1 MSKRKRIHSNGKPGL
16 SKLFREF
23 NDGETVA
30 VVKEPSV
37 SSRFP
42 LRLQGSTGIIAEK
55 RGNAYKVKIYTQNKL
70 KEFLIEPVHLKK
82 IKVK

>member
-23 NDGETVA
+23 DNGDSVA

-37 SSRFP
+37 DSRFP
-42 LRLQGSTGIIAEK
+42 LRLQGSTGIVAEK

-82 IKVK
+82 IRLK

>member
-16 SKLFREF
+16 SKLFKEF
-23 NDGETVA
+23 KDGETVA

-42 LRLQGSTGIIAEK
+42 LRLQGSTGIVSEK
-55 RGNAYKVKIYTQNKL
+55 RGNSYKVKIYTQNKQ

-82 IKVK
+82 IKL